1 MTRSP
6 PITAHLLRLRRLA
19 DGGES
24 EGGPVEAVDVLG
36 RQRVILI
43 SHGVVVH
50 PLILPEPN
58 EEADGEEDAGVPVDE
73 DHNEDDNL
81 GQRKSGGDQISKC
94 VEQPEEF

>member
-36 RQRVILI
+36 RE
-43 SHGVVVH
+43 GVVALKTCDIRLSH
-50 PLILPEPN
+50 
-58 EEADGEEDAGVPVDE
+58 
-73 DHNEDDNL
+73 
-81 GQRKSGGDQISKC
+81 
-94 VEQPEEF
+94 

>member
-36 RQRVILI
+36 RE
-43 SHGVVVH
+43 GVVA
-50 PLILPEPN
+50 LKTCDIRLSN
-58 EEADGEEDAGVPVDE
+58 I
-73 DHNEDDNL
+73 DNL
-81 GQRKSGGDQISKC
+81 QL
-94 VEQPEEF
+94 F